1 MMENNEKYIQIGVTA
16 MRDPLTG
23 GFLPSIPLYVKAEDI
38 GTDAEERFV
47 HETGVA
53 LARMMKQ
60 YMDGCRKAG
69 VKV

>member
-1 MMENNEKYIQIGVTA
+1 MKGNEKYIQIGVTA

-23 GFLPSIPLYVKAEDI
+23 GFLPSIPLYVRAEDV

-47 HETGVA
+47 QETGIA

-60 YMDGCRKAG
+60 YMDGCKKAG
-69 VKV
+69 VPV

>member
-1 MMENNEKYIQIGVTA
+1 MNGNEKYIQIGVTA

-23 GFLPSIPLYVKAEDI
+23 GFLPSIPLYVRAEDV

-47 HETGVA
+47 QETGIA

-60 YMDGCRKAG
+60 YMDGCKKAG
-69 VKV
+69 VPV